1 MGQKTRLLETLT
13 WSSAGTE
20 RTSSCLGVSR
30 ARGGGPWGCAQ
41 MQRPGWEAG
50 RRRRGPDQPKSLW
63 VSPAGEGGP
72 VWGPPLC
79 ICLLPRWPPTAGPS
93 VEGVQESLSAGQEA
107 GFLRPWPSL
116 GLLTLFPLPPFPPI
130 VAARAVL
137 LPAAHPQGTPGEG
150 KRQAWGARHTW
161 HHPTLLL
168 TCVGTWAGK
177 SSALASGSSSIR
189 WGQQDLPDVLG
200 PPGGLSLNAQ
210 LGGSLGSVWVAPV
223 LGPSARC
230 RGPWQAV

>member
-1 MGQKTRLLETLT
+1 MPKCRGRD
-13 WSSAGTE
+13 G
-20 RTSSCLGVSR
+20 R
-30 ARGGGPWGCAQ
+30 RGGGDEGQTSPSHSGCLLQ
-41 MQRPGWEAG
+41 G
-50 RRRRGPDQPKSLW
+50 R
-63 VSPAGEGGP
+63 EGQCGCLLC
-72 VWGPPLC
+72 LC

-93 VEGVQESLSAGQEA
+93 VGGVQESLSAGQEA

-150 KRQAWGARHTW
+150 KGQARHTW

-210 LGGSLGSVWVAPV
+210 LGGSLGSVWAAPV